1 MKNTKKNKVR
11 SLCLILLFIICFGSL
26 STVYADTTPT
36 PSIAAAASTTS
47 GSEASDNSSLDA
59 LAGKTAGVMTGTPQD
74 SIVNSAI
81 KDAKLQ
87 YFSTASDMALALQTG
102 KIDFYV
108 LSSVNYYNMAQK
120 YPEFGYINKP
130 LTTFNVGTIFPKTEK
145 GDLLRGKL
153 NEYIAKLKKNYE
165 LDRLEKYWLYPNDW
179 ENIDIPQ
186 TGENGTIQMATS
198 NTLVPFSFMLHEKN
212 VGFDIAIIAGFC
224 KEYGYGLQIE
234 NVDFAGILSGI
245 STGKYDLAAGQIS
258 WTADR
263 ANSVNYSDFYYEQ
276 QIVAIVNTK
285 TTSIPGVVTANNSS
299 SSDNTGSNTSSVSAD
314 TQNTKSSGSLIES
327 IKKTLIDDS
336 RWLSILHGLLITLV
350 ITAGGFILANLLGAL
365 FCAMAMSSSRLLRAL
380 SVIYSSLMQGL
391 PVVVILMLLYYVV
404 FAHSK
409 ISNIAVAIIGF
420 GLVFGAYMAQLF
432 KENICGVDKGQT
444 EAALA
449 VGFTKRQA
457 FLGIVFPQAVRTM
470 LPGYFR
476 NLINLMKGTAIVG
489 YIAITDLTRVGD
501 IIRSNTYEAIVPL
514 VTIAI
519 IYFLMAVLLFI
530 IMNLIQRKLK
540 GGRKA

>member
-1 MKNTKKNKVR
+1 MKNTSKYTAR
-11 SLCLILLFIICFGSL
+11 LLCLILLFLICFCTI
-26 STVYADTTPT
+26 STASAAESPTPT
-36 PSIAAAASTTS
+36 ASTSQETS
-47 GSEASDNSSLDA
+47 ASDSSAFDA
-59 LAGKTAGVMTGTPQD
+59 LTGKTAGVMTGTPQD
-74 SIVNSAI
+74 SIINSVI
-81 KDAKLQ
+81 KDVKIQ

-102 KIDFYV
+102 KIDFYT
-108 LSSVNYYNMAQK
+108 LSTVNFYNMAEK
-120 YPEFGYINKP
+120 YPDFGYINKP
-130 LTTFNVGTIFPKTEK
+130 LTSFNVGTIFPKTQK
-145 GDLLRGKL
+145 GDDLRGKL

-165 LDRLEKYWLYPNDW
+165 LDRLVKYWLFPNDW

-186 TGENGTIQMATS
+186 TGENGTLQMATP
-198 NTLVPFSFMLHEKN
+198 NTLIPFSFMLHDKN
-212 VGFDIAIIAGFC
+212 AGFDIAIIAGFC

-234 NVDFAGILSGI
+234 NVDFAGVLSGI

-263 ANSVNYSDFYYEQ
+263 ATSVNYSDFYYEQ
-276 QIVAIVNTK
+276 QMVAIVNTK
-285 TTSIPGVVTANNSS
+285 NINIPGIVKADTNNSS
-299 SSDNTGSNTSSVSAD
+299 DTSDSSSAVSAD
-314 TQNTKSSGSLIES
+314 SSKNTNKSSGSLIES
-327 IKKTLIDDS
+327 IRKTLIDDS
-336 RWLSILHGLLITLV
+336 RWLTILHGLLITLI

-365 FCAMAMSSSRLLRAL
+365 FCSMSLSGSRLLRAV

-409 ISNIAVAIIGF
+409 ISNISVAVVGF

-432 KENICGVDKGQT
+432 KENICSVDKGQS

-476 NLINLMKGTAIVG
+476 NLINLMKGTAVVG

-540 GGRKA
+540 TGGQKA

>member
-1 MKNTKKNKVR
+1 MKNTNKHTAR
-11 SLCLILLFIICFGSL
+11 FLCLFLLFIICFCLVNTS
-26 STVYADTTPT
+26 YAAESPTPT
-36 PSIAAAASTTS
+36 TSASQAAS
-47 GSEASDNSSLDA
+47 AADSSSFDA

-74 SIVNSAI
+74 SIISAAI
-81 KDAKLQ
+81 KDVKLQ
-87 YFSTASDMALALQTG
+87 YFSNATDMALALQTG
-102 KIDFYV
+102 KIDFYA
-108 LSSVNYYNMAQK
+108 LSSVNFYNMAEK

-145 GDLLRGKL
+145 GDSIRSKL

-165 LDRLEKYWLYPNDW
+165 LDRLVKYWLYPNDW

-186 TGENGTIQMATS
+186 TGENGTLQMATA
-198 NTLVPFSFMLHEKN
+198 NTLVPFSFMLHDKN

-234 NVDFAGILSGI
+234 NTDFSGILSGI

-263 ANSVNYSDFYYEQ
+263 AKSVNFSDFYYEQ

-285 TTSIPGVVTANNSS
+285 NITIPGIITSDANKSSDNSNSSTSAVSDSSQNTKNSS
-299 SSDNTGSNTSSVSAD
+299 S
-314 TQNTKSSGSLIES
+314 SLIES
-327 IKKTLIDDS
+327 IRKTLIDDS
-336 RWLSILHGLLITLV
+336 RWLSILHGLLITLA
-350 ITAGGFILANLLGAL
+350 ITAGGFILANLMGAL
-365 FCAMAMSSSRLLRAL
+365 FCAMAMSRSRLLRGV

-409 ISNIAVAIIGF
+409 ISNIAVAIVGF

-432 KENICGVDKGQT
+432 KENISGVDKGQT

-457 FLGIVFPQAVRTM
+457 FLGIVFPQAARTM

-476 NLINLMKGTAIVG
+476 NLINLMKGTAVVG

>member
-1 MKNTKKNKVR
+1 MKNTNKYTAR
-11 SLCLILLFIICFGSL
+11 LLCLILLFIICFC
-26 STVYADTTPT
+26 TV
-36 PSIAAAASTTS
+36 STTS
-47 GSEASDNSSLDA
+47 AAESPTPTASASQETSASDSTAFDA
-59 LAGKTAGVMTGTPQD
+59 LTGKTAGVMTGTPQD
-74 SIVNSAI
+74 SIISSAI
-81 KDAKLQ
+81 KDVKIQ

-102 KIDFYV
+102 KIDFYT
-108 LSSVNYYNMAQK
+108 LSTVNFYNMAEK
-120 YPEFGYINKP
+120 YPDFGYINKP
-130 LTTFNVGTIFPKTEK
+130 LTTFNVGTIFPKTQK
-145 GDLLRGKL
+145 GDDLRCKL

-165 LDRLEKYWLYPNDW
+165 LDRLVKYWLFPNDW

-186 TGENGTIQMATS
+186 TGKNGTLKMATP
-198 NTLVPFSFMLHEKN
+198 NTLIPFSFMLHDKN

-234 NVDFAGILSGI
+234 NVDFSGVLSGI

-263 ANSVNYSDFYYEQ
+263 ATSVNYSDFYYEQ
-276 QIVAIVNTK
+276 QMVAIVNTK
-285 TTSIPGVVTANNSS
+285 NTNIPGIVTADTNNSS
-299 SSDNTGSNTSSVSAD
+299 DNSGSSSSAVSAD
-314 TQNTKSSGSLIES
+314 SSHSTNKSNGSLIES
-327 IKKTLIDDS
+327 IRKTLIDDS
-336 RWLSILHGLLITLV
+336 RWLTILHGLLITLV

-365 FCAMAMSSSRLLRAL
+365 FCAMSLSGSRLLRAV

-409 ISNIAVAIIGF
+409 ISNISVAVVGF

-432 KENICGVDKGQT
+432 KENISGVDKGQL

-476 NLINLMKGTAIVG
+476 NLINLMKGTAVVG

-540 GGRKA
+540 TGGKKA

>member
-1 MKNTKKNKVR
+1 MKNTNKHTAR
-11 SLCLILLFIICFGSL
+11 FLCLFLLFIICFCLVNTS
-26 STVYADTTPT
+26 YAAESPTPT
-36 PSIAAAASTTS
+36 TSASQAAS
-47 GSEASDNSSLDA
+47 AADSSSFDA

-74 SIVNSAI
+74 SIISAAI
-81 KDAKLQ
+81 KDVKLQ
-87 YFSTASDMALALQTG
+87 YFSNATDMALALQTG
-102 KIDFYV
+102 KIDFYA
-108 LSSVNYYNMAQK
+108 LSSVNFYNMAEK

-145 GDLLRGKL
+145 GDSIRSKL
-153 NEYIAKLKKNYE
+153 NEYIVKLKKNYE
-165 LDRLEKYWLYPNDW
+165 LDRLVKYWLYPNDW

-186 TGENGTIQMATS
+186 TGENGTLQMATA
-198 NTLVPFSFMLHEKN
+198 NTLVPFSFMLHDKN

-234 NVDFAGILSGI
+234 NTDFSGILSGI

-263 ANSVNYSDFYYEQ
+263 AKSVNFSDFYYEQ

-285 TTSIPGVVTANNSS
+285 NITIPGIITSDANKSSDNSNSSTSAVSDSSQNTKNSS
-299 SSDNTGSNTSSVSAD
+299 S
-314 TQNTKSSGSLIES
+314 SLIES
-327 IKKTLIDDS
+327 IRKTLIDDS
-336 RWLSILHGLLITLV
+336 RWLSILHGLLITLA

-365 FCAMAMSSSRLLRAL
+365 FCAMAMSRSRLLRGV

-409 ISNIAVAIIGF
+409 ISNIAVAIVGF

-432 KENICGVDKGQT
+432 KENISGVDKGQT

-457 FLGIVFPQAVRTM
+457 FLGIVFPQAARTM

-476 NLINLMKGTAIVG
+476 NLINLMKGTAVVG